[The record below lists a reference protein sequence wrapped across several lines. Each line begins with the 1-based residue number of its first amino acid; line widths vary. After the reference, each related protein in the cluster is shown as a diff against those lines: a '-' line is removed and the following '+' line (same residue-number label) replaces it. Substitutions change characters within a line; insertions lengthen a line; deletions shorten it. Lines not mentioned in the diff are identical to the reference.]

1 MTLQTYEN
9 FPVDTPRHFNVYKMS
24 IRRCQRR
31 MDVLQTLKQRCV
43 STEFLEY
50 LLQLVITCLPISI
63 IVLLMQ
69 LWVLHF
75 IVTYTNNTFPDFFSA
90 INDFRII
97 VQIQSRQIS
106 LGQILCGVKKQ
117 ILMLFNGKVKHFSYL
132 ARVRFRLKGNN
143 KPNSVSKRDI
153 QCGSQPVIPRS
164 TYKK

>member
-1 MTLQTYEN
+1 M
-9 FPVDTPRHFNVYKMS
+9 
-24 IRRCQRR
+24 
-31 MDVLQTLKQRCV
+31 

-50 LLQLVITCLPISI
+50 LLQLVITCLPIRI

-69 LWVLHF
+69 LWVSHF

-106 LGQILCGVKKQ
+106 LGQILCGVKNQ
-117 ILMLFNGKVKHFSYL
+117 IKHFSYL

-153 QCGSQPVIPRS
+153 QCGS
-164 TYKK
+164 